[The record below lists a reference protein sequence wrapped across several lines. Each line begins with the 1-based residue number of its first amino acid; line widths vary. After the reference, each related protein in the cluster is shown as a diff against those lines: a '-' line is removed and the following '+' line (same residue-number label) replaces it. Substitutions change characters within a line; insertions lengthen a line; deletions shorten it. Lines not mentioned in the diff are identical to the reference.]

1 MGFFDRLEAR
11 VRQVGLLCVG
21 IDPHPGDVLAVA
33 GLRAWCMRLVE
44 ATAPVAAAFKPNAAF
59 FEAYGADGVAVLRE
73 VIRAVPDQIPVIL
86 DVKRGDI
93 ASTAE
98 AYAQAAYEALGAD
111 AVTVS
116 PYLGPDA
123 VEPFVRDP
131 EHAAFVLCR
140 TSNRGAA
147 PVQEATLAGGEL
159 LYEHVARSA
168 ASWSRHPNVGLVVG
182 ATEVDALRR
191 VRQVAPG
198 AWILAPG
205 VGAQGGD
212 LGRALDAGLRDDGLG
227 MLIPVSRALG
237 RAANPRA
244 AAEALRDAI
253 ATHRAVRPAEPAVP
267 EALARGLID
276 AGCVR
281 FGAFT
286 LKSGLVSPMY
296 IDLRRLAG
304 FPSLMRLVADAY
316 VSLMRR
322 LSFDCVA
329 ALPYAALPIG
339 TAVCLHGGWPLI
351 YPRREAKGYGT
362 GADVEGVFEAGQ
374 TAVVLDDLATTG
386 LSKLQAVSR
395 LEEAGLRVSDMVV
408 LIDRESGAREA
419 LAKSGFTMHAVL
431 RFSDLLTF
439 WEQRGLVAPEQV
451 TAAREFIARTSL

>member
-1 MGFFDRLEAR
+1 MGFFERLETRA
-11 VRQVGLLCVG
+11 RQVGLLCVG
-21 IDPHPGDVLAVA
+21 IDPHPGDVLSLA
-33 GLRAWCMRLVE
+33 GMRAWCMRLVE
-44 ATAPVAAAFKPNAAF
+44 ATAPVAAAFKPNSAF
-59 FEAYGADGVAVLRE
+59 FEAYGPEGIAVLRD
-73 VIRAVPDQIPVIL
+73 VIGAVPDGIPVIL

-98 AYAQAAYEALGAD
+98 AYARAAYDALGAD

-140 TSNRGAA
+140 TSNRGAS
-147 PVQEATLAGGEL
+147 PVQEATLADGAP
-159 LYEHVARSA
+159 LYEHIARMA
-168 ASWSRHPNVGLVVG
+168 PSWSRHPNVGLVVG
-182 ATEVDALRR
+182 ATETDALAR
-191 VRQVAPG
+191 VRRAALG

-205 VGAQGGD
+205 IGAQGGD

-237 RAANPRA
+237 RAPDPRA
-244 AAEALRDAI
+244 KAEELRDAI
-253 ATHRAVRPAEPAVP
+253 ASHRAVRPPPPVVP

-281 FGAFT
+281 FGSFT

-304 FPSLMRLVADAY
+304 FPALMGLVADAY
-316 VSLMRR
+316 VTLMRGI
-322 LSFDCVA
+322 SFDCVA

-339 TAVCLHGGWPLI
+339 TAVCMHGNWPLI

-362 GADVEGVFEAGQ
+362 GAQVEGVFEAGQ
-374 TAVVLDDLATTG
+374 TALVLDDLATTG
-386 LSKLQAVSR
+386 LSKLQAVSQ
-395 LEEAGLRVSDMVV
+395 LAEAGLQVRDMVV

-431 RFSDLLTF
+431 RFSDLLAF
-439 WEQRGLVAPEQV
+439 WEQAGLVAPEQV
-451 TAAREFIARTSL
+451 AAAREFIARTSL